1 MDCKE
6 VRKKDLK
13 IDNVKSPVKAEKGVI
28 YLTPLTMDIFGAKAE
43 GDATADKSEV
53 DAVYK
58 INLKVSKLDFEK
70 LAGVLR
76 HKKGYRREG

>member
-13 IDNVKSPVKAEKGVI
+13 IDNVKSPIKAEKGVI

-70 LAGVLR
+70 LRGVLR